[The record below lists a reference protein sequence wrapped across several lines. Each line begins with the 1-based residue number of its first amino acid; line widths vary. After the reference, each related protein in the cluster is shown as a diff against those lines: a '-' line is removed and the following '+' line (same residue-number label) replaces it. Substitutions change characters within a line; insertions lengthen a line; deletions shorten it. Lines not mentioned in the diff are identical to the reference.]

1 MNVVSVMVIISTCSG
16 CTNTNACNY
25 DTNAIIDDG
34 SCEFSTYPYN
44 CNGDCL
50 NDSDSDDVCDELEI
64 YGCTDSSASNYNP
77 DATEDDGSCQEEC
90 DPILYLEEL
99 NIYDFEFNGSIS
111 ATVLIN
117 GQQNGSEEDILV
129 GYVDGDIRGY
139 ITGLFF
145 PPTGEMVFSLM
156 LYSNIVSGEMV
167 SFKYYHAASNQV
179 FCLDETLEFTSD
191 MFIGNALD
199 PFTFNIQEEYNLGC
213 TDIDACNYNSQANF
227 DDGSCEYS
235 LEYYDCNNNCLNDF
249 DTDGICD
256 ELDLCEGL
264 SNMDTDGDGICND
277 IDPCIGYDNENDD
290 DDDGVCND
298 YDPCIGSSNIDTDGD
313 GICNDQEV
321 EGCNDPNA
329 CNYDPD
335 ATDEGEC
342 IYVEEFYDC
351 DGSCIAE
358 IDCSGECGGDS
369 FIDDCG
375 ECVSGDTPS
384 DDCLGIQIPQ
394 NFYLNQNYPNPFNPF
409 TSIEYGT
416 PNPDNI
422 KIILYDVIGRKINIL
437 IDKFHQPGYYELTL
451 SSEKLNSGIYILRLI
466 SSKKVLT
473 RKIAVVK

>member
-1 MNVVSVMVIISTCSG
+1 MKKLLQLLIISSSLLLVFSCSG
-16 CTNTNACNY
+16 DGTVAEEGSSALQETWTLKSITSYASDSCSDTPIYEYNTSGNS
-25 DTNAIIDDG
+25 AITIDNRD
-34 SCEFSTYPYN
+34 
-44 CNGDCL
+44 DCL
-50 NDSDSDDVCDELEI
+50 NLDSFF
-64 YGCTDSSASNYNP
+64 SATNGAYVSACL
-77 DATEDDGSCQEEC
+77 ATVDDDGDSTC
-90 DPILYLEEL
+90 
-99 NIYDFEFNGSIS
+99 
-111 ATVLIN
+111 
-117 GQQNGSEEDILV
+117 
-129 GYVDGDIRGY
+129 
-139 ITGLFF
+139 
-145 PPTGEMVFSLM
+145 
-156 LYSNIVSGEMV
+156 
-167 SFKYYHAASNQV
+167 
-179 FCLDETLEFTSD
+179 
-191 MFIGNALD
+191 
-199 PFTFNIQEEYNLGC
+199 
-213 TDIDACNYNSQANF
+213 DIDAGVCTTCP
-227 DDGSCEYS
+227 DI
-235 LEYYDCNNNCLNDF
+235 
-249 DTDGICD
+249 DTDGVCD

-264 SNMDTDGDGICND
+264 SNIDTDGDGICNE